1 MRKITLAFVLSMLS
15 LLSVSSNAAEQKG
28 GVCIGTNDIG
38 ASSSFNCE
46 HIGSVT
52 IKQIYEKGFRV
63 IAYHHDPKN
72 SGVVSLII
80 EEQKKNS

>member
-1 MRKITLAFVLSMLS
+1 MRKTTLSFALSVLSLFAI
-15 LLSVSSNAAEQKG
+15 SVNAAGQKG

-38 ASSSFNCE
+38 ASSLFNCE

-52 IKQIYEKGFRV
+52 IKQIYERGFKV

-80 EEQKKNS
+80 EEQKTNS